1 MPDMRVLCAG
11 ALRNFCKAV
20 SSAAESTSST
30 GSTDSAGEGEGVGR
44 RLSGGSGASGE
55 RERERAEDKAE
66 TRRIEQRERVG
77 LGGALHLSLGLL
89 KLARLGPA
97 TSELMLES
105 NLVPALCQALALRI
119 SNPGGARVHEAAA
132 LAAGVL
138 ASNISASASRVEALA
153 PFVETLVKVCGHT
166 LRHVQLL
173 SRPRERG
180 VLAHGGVQHKQ
191 LVAASRVVAASGV
204 GILILRD
211 LAHSAPTKL
220 NFSVSPAV
228 LSKIEMMMNDV
239 LSHVL
244 HGLKSVV
251 YMPGNRTI
259 AASAWGWRTSLFLTA
274 IRAAMLNASLDLIS
288 RLREPGVCARA
299 CVCGLV
305 RGRWSR
311 TTGCELCPRKRKP
324 REDSVTNCARGNARL
339 TQGAR

>member
-1 MPDMRVLCAG
+1 MPDMHVLCAG

-20 SSAAESTSST
+20 SSAAESTNSA
-30 GSTDSAGEGEGVGR
+30 GSTESAGDGEGLGR

-77 LGGALHLSLGLL
+77 LAGALHLSLGLL

-97 TSELMLES
+97 TSELMLEC
-105 NLVPALCQALALRI
+105 NLVPALSQALALRI

-138 ASNISASASRVEALA
+138 ASNISASASRVGALA
-153 PFVETLVKVCGHT
+153 PLVEALVKVCGHT

-211 LAHSAPTKL
+211 RAHSAPTKL
-220 NFSVSPAV
+220 NLGADV

-239 LSHVL
+239 VSHVL
-244 HGLKSVV
+244 HGLKGVV
-251 YMPGNRTI
+251 SLPGNRTI
-259 AASAWGWRTSLFLTA
+259 AASARGWRTSLFLKA
-274 IRAAMLNASLDLIS
+274 IRAAMLNSSPDLIS
-288 RLREPGVCARA
+288 RLREPGVCAR
-299 CVCGLV
+299 V
-305 RGRWSR
+305 RA
-311 TTGCELCPRKRKP
+311 
-324 REDSVTNCARGNARL
+324 CARR
-339 TQGAR
+339 